1 MCHRSRN
8 IFTVVLSL
16 FTGKGFFFFFKVA
29 YTKKGKICCDS
40 PPVLFKHIHTHMFP
54 WCLWNK
60 VLFVWCSQ
68 LEPSWIAAFHSW
80 QILIFSL
87 HQKKCLKLSLRF
99 IVFVQYQANELERQE
114 ITCLVLMCAM
124 QHWLCCEC
132 LDSINSCK
140 IIFNIKGMYF
150 GVRCFLQNPKTAT

>member
-1 MCHRSRN
+1 MPLEQSPFCLVLTTGTILDSCLSFMTN
-8 IFTVVLSL
+8 INLLSAL
-16 FTGKGFFFFFKVA
+16 
-29 YTKKGKICCDS
+29 
-40 PPVLFKHIHTHMFP
+40 
-54 WCLWNK
+54 
-60 VLFVWCSQ
+60 
-68 LEPSWIAAFHSW
+68 
-80 QILIFSL
+80 
-87 HQKKCLKLSLRF
+87 KKCLKLSLRF

-150 GVRCFLQNPKTAT
+150 GVRCFLQNPKTAAQYFIHTCHLSVLETYWVIERSAEKAGQACEVMHWASYGLGLD